1 MTRQEKI
8 NFVTKSY
15 EKQSFSENYF
25 VKPLEAQQ
33 DEADVS
39 IVASS
44 ICNDKQLKI
53 NMLKFECSSDSEL
66 SDESE
71 DESDES
77 TNSTPVKI

>member
-1 MTRQEKI
+1 MTRQEMI

-39 IVASS
+39 TVASS
-44 ICNDKQLKI
+44 ICNDK
-53 NMLKFECSSDSEL
+53 
-66 SDESE
+66 
-71 DESDES
+71 
-77 TNSTPVKI
+77 